1 MKILIFGSGG
11 VGGYYGA
18 RLQQAG
24 HEVVFVARGAHAA
37 AMRSKGLRIQ
47 SAAGDAQLQVKVVE
61 KPEPADLILVAVKLW
76 DTEATAKAIAP
87 VVNATTSVIS
97 LQNGVD
103 KDDVLAAAVGAGQ
116 VVGGVTHIGAVI
128 SEPGVIAHTGKLARV
143 TVGELKV
150 ATERGASGGT
160 SDRVERIA
168 AAFKEAGV
176 EVKVSDDMRRTTWE
190 KFCFL
195 TAFSGL
201 TALTRKPI
209 GLIRENPSTRALLL
223 AALHEAVLVARAEG
237 APLLETFEQQT
248 VTQFDGVA
256 PNMMSSMSQDLLR
269 GSRLEL
275 PWLSGAV
282 VRRAEKHGIAVPSHR
297 AIQAALILYEQG
309 N

>member
-1 MKILIFGSGG
+1 MKILVFGSGG

-18 RLQQAG
+18 RLQQVG

-37 AMRSKGLRIQ
+37 AMRSKGLQIQ

-87 VVNATTSVIS
+87 VVNVKTSVIS

-103 KDDVLAAAVGAGQ
+103 KDDVLTAAVGAEQ

-128 SEPGVIAHTGKLARV
+128 AEPGVIAHTGKLARV
-143 TVGELKV
+143 TVGEL
-150 ATERGASGGT
+150 TGGT
-160 SDRVERIA
+160 SERVERIA

-201 TALTRKPI
+201 TSLTRRPI
-209 GLIRENPSTRALLL
+209 GQIRENPSTRALLL
-223 AALHEAVLVARAEG
+223 AALHEAILVARAEG
-237 APLLETFEQQT
+237 ATLLETFEQQT

-256 PNMMSSMSQDLLR
+256 PAMMSSMSQDLLL

-282 VRRAEKHGIAVPSHR
+282 VRRAAKHGIPVPSHR

-309 N
+309 A